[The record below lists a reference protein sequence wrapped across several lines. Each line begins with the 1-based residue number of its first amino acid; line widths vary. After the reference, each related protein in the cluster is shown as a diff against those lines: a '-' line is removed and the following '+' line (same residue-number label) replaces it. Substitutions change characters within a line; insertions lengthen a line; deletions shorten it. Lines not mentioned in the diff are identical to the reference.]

1 MRQVIENGSLVRWW
15 QPQDLLRSAT
25 PRASLPIL
33 AAWAVACGVSI
44 AAAQLTIGWAA
55 IPVRVGPL
63 VADVSI
69 YPPLTL
75 CVLLTLWIGPW
86 WGIVPAY
93 LSSFALSLHHG
104 MPPLTG
110 AVFSLATPIALTVL
124 WSLMVMLEVSPA
136 LPSVRD
142 LARFAVLSLVATGA
156 SSVGALVWDYHHGFS
171 FPQALAVW
179 RGWVLGDFLQI
190 VLIVGPLLFFL
201 DRPARRW
208 LAAHLAP
215 EPRSGLGNRF
225 FVGVFTLVLFV
236 MIAIGATAARL
247 FLSSLSATP
256 DTHQVSFGT
265 LRTTLWEAAVFLSIY
280 ALVFVASVVVFSS
293 TLGTRIEW
301 HLRDISE
308 RQRIQEERERLIAE
322 LQQALADVRVLGGLV
337 PICAH
342 CKRIRDDTGYWNQI
356 EGYLRERSA
365 LQFSHGIC
373 PDCRRT
379 RYPEYPAS

>member
-1 MRQVIENGSLVRWW
+1 VRQIVDTGSLVRWW
-15 QPQDLLRSAT
+15 QPQDLLRRST
-25 PRASLPIL
+25 PQASLRIL
-33 AAWAVACGVSI
+33 ATWTAACGVSI
-44 AAAQLTIGWAA
+44 ATAQLTIGWAA

-63 VADVSI
+63 VVDVSI

-75 CVLLTLWIGPW
+75 CVLLTLWVGPW
-86 WGIVPAY
+86 WGIVPACV
-93 LSSFALSLHHG
+93 SSFALSLHHG

-124 WSLMVMLEVSPA
+124 WSVMVMLEVSPS
-136 LPSVRD
+136 LRSVPD

-156 SSVGALVWDYHHGFS
+156 SSVGALVWNYHHAFS
-171 FPQALAVW
+171 FSQGLAVW

-190 VLIVGPLLFFL
+190 VVIVGPLLFFF
-201 DRPARRW
+201 DRPARSW

-215 EPRSGLGNRF
+215 EPRSALGNRF
-225 FVGVFTLVLFV
+225 FVAVFTLVLFV
-236 MIAIGATAARL
+236 MIAIGTTAATL
-247 FLSSLSATP
+247 FLSSFSAMP
-256 DTHQVSFGT
+256 DTYRVSFGT
-265 LRTTLWEAAVFLSIY
+265 LRATLWEAAVFLGIY

-308 RQRIQEERERLIAE
+308 RQRIQEERELLIAQ
-322 LQQALADVRVLGGLV
+322 LQQALADVRVLSGLV

-365 LQFSHGIC
+365 MQFSHGIC

-379 RYPEYPAS
+379 RYPEYPQS